1 MKQLP
6 LIVAALAI
14 IIIGGSGF
22 YLMQLQNSRP
32 ANTIS
37 EISSKSNESNDS
49 SMTTLSSLLA
59 LGTNQM
65 CTFAYTDPDSGTTS
79 GTVYFANGK
88 MSGNFNVETLDGQTF
103 DGSTINDGSY
113 IYSWSSLSNQGTKIP
128 VDFDDGSEV
137 ENEPDKPSNYIDD
150 NKQVD
155 YSCSPWGVDQSMF
168 TAPAN
173 ITFTDISA
181 QMDIINKTTN
191 DLQEQKCA
199 ACDNLTG
206 EQLQACK
213 QALSCN

>member
-14 IIIGGSGF
+14 IIIGGTGF

-37 EISSKSNESNDS
+37 EITSKSNESNDS
-49 SMTTLSSLLA
+49 STTTLSSLLS
-59 LGTNQM
+59 LGTNQV
-65 CTFAYTDPDSGTTS
+65 CTFTYTDPDSGTTS

-88 MSGNFNVETLDGQTF
+88 MSGTFNVETQDGQSF
-103 DGSTINDGSY
+103 DGSMINDGSY

-128 VDFDDGSEV
+128 VDFDDSSEV
-137 ENEPDKPSNYIDD
+137 KNEPDKPSNFIDD

-168 TAPAN
+168 TAPSN
-173 ITFTDISA
+173 ITFTDISV
-181 QMDIINKTTN
+181 QMDIINETTS

-206 EQLQACK
+206 EQLQTCK